1 MQPSPSATSTCAPA
15 STSCLCFLEPTRSK
29 YRMSS
34 RYANATSSGKK
45 RKVTRPSH
53 GSIMSGESTCST
65 TTSQPYAKTDAKAV
79 HAYTVRS
86 CASRHG
92 RAAADETMPGTSEG
106 AGAAGRTCRREAHA
120 AGGKQRARARLGGG
134 GGGARLDSS

>member
-45 RKVTRPSH
+45 RKVTSPSH
-53 GSIMSGESTCST
+53 GSIMSGEITCST
-65 TTSQPYAKTDAKAV
+65 ITSQPYAKTDAKAV

-86 CASRHG
+86 CAGRHG
-92 RAAADETMPGTSEG
+92 RAAADETLPGTSEG
-106 AGAAGRTCRREAHA
+106 GAAGRTCRREAHA
-120 AGGKQRARARLGGG
+120 ARRQAARAGEAWRRRRRR
-134 GGGARLDSS
+134 AP